1 MPRKRSTPWIH
12 RWSRLIMAGLATI
25 GAVVTGYLTIVK
37 FSQSSTACPT
47 NGCDIVLSSP
57 YATVFGLPLALYGF
71 LAYVS
76 MVGFAIAPLLFN
88 PEKDKTLRSKLEN
101 WTGLFLF
108 MGATAMAI
116 FSGYLMYLIA
126 FEIKAVCVYCVGS
139 ALLSFSLFVLSIIG
153 RDWQDVGQLFFSG
166 FVVAMVVLIG
176 TMGVY
181 AGVKNPEIADRAIPG
196 EAGSPI
202 TTSSGA
208 AELALAAHLK
218 QVGAKMYG
226 AFWCPHCHDQKQ
238 LFGKE
243 AFNQINYIECDPKGK
258 NPQPDVCQAEGVKGY
273 PTWKISG
280 QAVSGTQSL
289 EELAQMSGYQGARN
303 FQNAKSPLSQ

>member
-1 MPRKRSTPWIH
+1 M
-12 RWSRLIMAGLATI
+12 
-25 GAVVTGYLTIVK
+25 
-37 FSQSSTACPT
+37 
-47 NGCDIVLSSP
+47 
-57 YATVFGLPLALYGF
+57 YGF

-76 MVGFAIAPLLFN
+76 MIGFAISPLLVN

-101 WTGLFLF
+101 WTGLLLF
-108 MGATAMAI
+108 MGATAMVI

-139 ALLSFSLFVLSIIG
+139 ALLSFSLFVLSIVG
-153 RDWQDVGQLFFSG
+153 RDWQDLGQLFFSG
-166 FVVAMVVLIG
+166 IVVAMVVLIG

-196 EAGSPI
+196 EAGLPI

-208 AELALAAHLK
+208 AELALATHLK

-243 AFNQINYIECDPKGK
+243 AFKQIDYVECDPKGK

-273 PTWKISG
+273 PTWKVNG
-280 QAVSGTQSL
+280 QTVSGTQSL
-289 EELAQMSGYQGARN
+289 EELARLSGYQGARN
-303 FQNAKSPLSQ
+303 FQNVKPSPQ

>member
-1 MPRKRSTPWIH
+1 
-12 RWSRLIMAGLATI
+12 MAALATI

-47 NGCDIVLSSP
+47 SGCDIVLSSP

-76 MVGFAIAPLLFN
+76 MIGFAIAPLLIS
-88 PEKDKTLRSKLEN
+88 PEKNKALRSKLEN
-101 WTGLFLF
+101 WTGLLLF
-108 MGATAMAI
+108 MGAMAMAI

-139 ALLSFSLFVLSIIG
+139 ALLSFSLFVLSIVG
-153 RDWQDVGQLFFSG
+153 RDWQDVGQLFFTG
-166 FVVAMVVLIG
+166 FIVAMVVLIG

-196 EAGSPI
+196 EAGLPI

-218 QVGAKMYG
+218 QTGAKMYG
-226 AFWCPHCHDQKQ
+226 AFWCPHCYDQKQ

-243 AFNQINYIECDPKGK
+243 AFNQIDYVECDPKGK

-273 PTWKISG
+273 PTWKVNG
-280 QAVSGTQSL
+280 QMVSGTQSL
-289 EELAQMSGYQGARN
+289 EQLAQLSGYQGARN
-303 FQNAKSPLSQ
+303 FQNVKPSP